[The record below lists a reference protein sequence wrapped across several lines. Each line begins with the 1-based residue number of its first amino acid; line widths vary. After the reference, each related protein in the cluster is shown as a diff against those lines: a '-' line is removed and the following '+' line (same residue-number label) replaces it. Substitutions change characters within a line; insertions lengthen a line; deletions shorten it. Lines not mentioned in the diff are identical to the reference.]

1 MNPILVHLKFMFF
14 PYITVHQLEGKTTK
28 KSPKVERNVDDI
40 FKTWR
45 KKDEC
50 IHWSSQRGIVS
61 DGAGRKRTD
70 GVRWQVEEW
79 GFHLQ
84 VVATMA
90 SHSRTFAWKIPW
102 TEEPGRLQSMGSRT
116 VGYD

>member
-14 PYITVHQLEGKTTK
+14 PYIILHQLKGKTTG
-28 KSPKVERNVDDI
+28 KSAKVERNVDDI

-50 IHWSSQRGIVS
+50 VQWSSQRGIVS

-70 GVRWQVEEW
+70 GIRWQVEES
-79 GFHLQ
+79 GFHL
-84 VVATMA
+84 
-90 SHSRTFAWKIPW
+90 
-102 TEEPGRLQSMGSRT
+102 
-116 VGYD
+116 